1 MNTFTK
7 KLLITTGLL
16 ISGFTYAEEASI
28 SQAKVLH
35 FGHYEDCPKYSSTN
49 IELLMCLTGAK
60 NKISDPLQ
68 QYSKY
73 KEGGLYTDGKKYF
86 LGYQLSAIN
95 QSIILASLC
104 IDLPNPKVA
113 IISAARL
120 ELLTTINNVT
130 NGPGVIQNLGVDYV
144 VLCSVR
150 DLDLAKNTIL
160 EIIKTP
166 KTTYNRKLSNRVT
179 QYLLYIE
186 KEEQLLKKAEN
197 DELLLRIESIQNKFD
212 AKQEARIR
220 EQNRLAQKSASEA
233 NTYDLKSGLIN
244 TGLGLAA
251 GWLSR

>member
-1 MNTFTK
+1 MTLI
-7 KLLITTGLL
+7 KLMTMAALF

-28 SQAKVLH
+28 SQAKVLNYT
-35 FGHYEDCPKYSSTN
+35 HYEECPKYSHTN
-49 IELLMCLTGAK
+49 IELLMCLTGGK

-68 QYSKY
+68 KYSKY

-86 LGYQLSAIN
+86 LSRQLSDIN

-104 IDLPNPKVA
+104 IDLPNPKVKITSDA
-113 IISAARL
+113 SLYL
-120 ELLTTINNVT
+120 ELMTPNNALK
-130 NGPGVIQNLGVDYV
+130 GQMGVEYAVF
-144 VLCSVR
+144 CSVR

-166 KTTYNRKLSNRVT
+166 KTTHNSKLSNRVT

-220 EQNRLAQKSASEA
+220 EQNRLAQKRVSEA